1 MLSKATKFMK
11 EGDDLRYLLAVARAR
26 NWTDASLIPEGIASI
41 TVETEG
47 PLPDSDEIGKVIGWS
62 VRDANGGALPD
73 EFMRG
78 ADLIWGS
85 IIASGRQ
92 VMESPA
98 PDTNPDGEAFVE
110 RILGYA
116 PQINGSPFL
125 EAVSQMMD
133 GHDAKGMIFIAKEGL
148 AAIPEDDACYATLQK
163 VVEFGADR
171 KVFDAHDAKGI
182 IFICDE
188 AIKDKPTSG
197 PKM

>member
-1 MLSKATKFMK
+1 MS
-11 EGDDLRYLLAVARAR
+11 
-26 NWTDASLIPEGIASI
+26 ASN
-41 TVETEG
+41 
-47 PLPDSDEIGKVIGWS
+47 GWS
-62 VRDANGGALPD
+62 VRDSNGAALPD
-73 EFMRG
+73 DFMQG
-78 ADLIWGS
+78 ADLIAGN
-85 IIASGRQ
+85 IVASGRQ

-148 AAIPEDDACYATLQK
+148 EAIPEDDAFYATLQK

-182 IFICDE
+182 IFICD